1 MEKAPR
7 IQTNEGPPDKTV
19 RIISTIIDRPDS
31 TYPVIVKP
39 YKLDLSQF
47 GETVRDEVKFTIS
60 NVSEEDLQVSLI
72 AAKKDYFTVNLPK
85 VVKAG
90 QTAEG
95 TLRLTEQGT
104 KISFEKSLTFQV
116 SDMAGSRFTVP
127 VKRTMRTPGLQ
138 ATPAKGYGDQGQG
151 H

>member
-1 MEKAPR
+1 MEKRPR

-19 RIISTIIDRPDS
+19 RIIATIVDRPDS
-31 TYPVIVKP
+31 TYPVIIKP

-47 GETVRDEVKFTIS
+47 GDDVRDQVKFTIS
-60 NVSEEDLQVSLI
+60 NVSEEDLAVTLQSS
-72 AAKKDYFTVNLPK
+72 KKDYFTVDLPK

-95 TLRLTEQGT
+95 TLTLTDMGT
-104 KISFEKSLTFQV
+104 KISFAKSFTFQL
-116 SDMAGSRFTVP
+116 SDMTGSRFTVP
-127 VKRTMRTPGLQ
+127 VKRTMRTPGVQ
-138 ATPAKGYGDQGQG
+138 ATPAKGYGDQGK